1 MSELQWQVVGLL
13 DFALMIAGIIVVMKG
28 LTWIGDRITARA
40 YAPLARAVGGQVDLK
55 GPWIVMTLRGW
66 RLRAAFSGQT
76 NVGTGES
83 ARTLRTF
90 RVQVL
95 DILGR
100 SNWVVRYYLT
110 GLFGQGPL
118 QLTLETNDLALAG
131 RLEGRGVY
139 EAVAAV
145 AMPST
150 YYAPVDYDPWART
163 LLLVDDVSQQG
174 LPKPE
179 TLVKHAELTVW
190 LAEPNVGVNPPI

>member
-1 MSELQWQVVGLL
+1 MSELQRQVVGLL
-13 DFALMIAGIIVVMKG
+13 DFALMIAGISVVMKG
-28 LTWIGDRITARA
+28 LAWIGDRITARA
-40 YAPLARAVGGQVDLK
+40 YAPLARAVGDQVDLK
-55 GPWIVMTLRGW
+55 GPWIVMTLRG
-66 RLRAAFSGQT
+66 
-76 NVGTGES
+76 
-83 ARTLRTF
+83 
-90 RVQVL
+90 
-95 DILGR
+95 LGR
-100 SNWVVRYYLT
+100 PVLPD

-118 QLTLETNDLALAG
+118 QLTLETNDLALAV

-190 LAEPNVGVNPPI
+190 LAEPNVGVSPPI